1 MTGRGVSPGVST
13 FLSSG
18 EIGRILGVSVATVR
32 RWADAGLLPAQRT
45 AGGHR
50 RFSLSVAEQLAEQR
64 GGIDRGLDGWIRL
77 LVTPG
82 EAPAS
87 ALAVDAALLGERS
100 RGGSWLAVAETMG
113 GVLEELGARWHVGAL
128 SIIDEH
134 VAAAR
139 LARALAR
146 AADALPIRPGGP
158 RALLATAEGE
168 AHTLG
173 LALVE
178 LCVRERGWSAVW
190 IGRDTSTE
198 HLASRVSAG
207 EVDVVA
213 VSASVCRAPDEL
225 AAAAAGLAAACA
237 ARGVELVL
245 GGRGPW
251 PEQLAHGALVRTFA
265 GLSAWM
271 DGIERRARERGR

>member
-1 MTGRGVSPGVST
+1 MST

-50 RFSLSVAEQLAEQR
+50 RFSLSVAEQLAQQR
-64 GGIDRGLDGWIRL
+64 GGIDRGLDGWVRL

-82 EAPAS
+82 E

-100 RGGSWLAVAETMG
+100 RGGSWLAVAEAIG
-113 GVLEELGARWHVGAL
+113 GVLDELGARWHAGELGV
-128 SIIDEH
+128 IDEH
-134 VAAAR
+134 VASAR
-139 LARALAR
+139 LSRALAR
-146 AADALPIRPGGP
+146 AADALPIQPGGP

-178 LCVRERGWSAVW
+178 LCVRERGWSVAW

-198 HLASRVSAG
+198 HLAARAAAG
-207 EVDVVA
+207 AADLLA
-213 VSASVCRAPDEL
+213 VSASVCRRPDEL
-225 AAAAAGLAAACA
+225 AAAADALAQACA

-251 PEQLAHGALVRTFA
+251 PERLPHGALVRTFA
-265 GLSAWM
+265 GLGAWM
-271 DGIERRARERGR
+271 DWMERRMRERGR

>member
-1 MTGRGVSPGVST
+1 VST

-32 RWADAGLLPAQRT
+32 RWADAGLLPSQRT

-50 RFSLSVAEQLAEQR
+50 RFSLAVAEQLAQQR
-64 GGIDRGLDGWIRL
+64 GGIDRGLDGWVRL

-82 EAPAS
+82 E

-100 RGGSWLAVAETMG
+100 RGGSWLAVAETIG
-113 GVLEELGARWHVGAL
+113 GVLDELGARWHGGAL
-128 SIIDEH
+128 SVIDEH
-134 VAAAR
+134 VASAR

-146 AADALPIRPGGP
+146 AADALPARPGGP
-158 RALLATAEGE
+158 RVLLATAEGE

-178 LCVRERGWSAVW
+178 LCVRERGWSAAW

-198 HLASRVSAG
+198 HLAARVAAG
-207 EVDVVA
+207 ETDVLA
-213 VSASVCRAPDEL
+213 VSASVCRAPHEL
-225 AAAAAGLAAACA
+225 AAAAEGLAAACA
-237 ARGVELVL
+237 ARGVELVV

-251 PEQLAHGALVRTFA
+251 PDQLPHGALVRTFA

-271 DGIERRARERGR
+271 DAIERRVRERGR

>member
-1 MTGRGVSPGVST
+1 MAS

-32 RWADAGLLPAQRT
+32 RWADAGLLPSQRT

-50 RFSLSVAEQLAEQR
+50 RFSLSVAEQLAQQR
-64 GGIDRGLDGWIRL
+64 GGVDRGLDGWIRL

-82 EAPAS
+82 EA
-87 ALAVDAALLGERS
+87 LAVDAALLGERS
-100 RGGSWLAVAETMG
+100 RAGSWLEVAETIG
-113 GVLEELGARWHVGAL
+113 GVLEELGARWHSGAL
-128 SIIDEH
+128 DVSDEH
-134 VAAAR
+134 VASAR
-139 LARALAR
+139 LGRALAR
-146 AADALPIRPGGP
+146 AADGLPIRPGGP

-178 LCVRERGWSAVW
+178 LCVRERGWSVAW

-198 HLASRVSAG
+198 HLARRVGAG
-207 EVDVVA
+207 DADVLA
-213 VSASVCRAPDEL
+213 VSASVVRGAEEL
-225 AAAAAGLAAACA
+225 AGAAGTLGEACA
-237 ARGVELVL
+237 AHRVQLVL

-251 PEQLAHGALVRTFA
+251 PERLAHGAVVRTFA

-271 DGIERRARERGR
+271 DGLERRGRERAR